1 MIAMYSGFTVQY
13 TVNVYMYMLTTQVVS
28 KSDVNSGV
36 KVRKMTGWSASS
48 IGTENMGLYMSSQ
61 ELESLLV

>member
-1 MIAMYSGFTVQY
+1 
-13 TVNVYMYMLTTQVVS
+13 MLTTQVS

-36 KVRKMTGWSASS
+36 NVRKMTGWSGSS

-61 ELESLLV
+61 ELESLLL